1 MNSTTTTSSCCRCG
15 HGYERHVH
23 PIPGGSCRECVELG
37 QIVCQHFRPAETRAT
52 TTTMHPVSFD
62 YAVPPEYY
70 GDHGADFDTDAI
82 NSAICDAINAQ
93 LPATVTLARSGQVI
107 HDVSLGHDA
116 ARFTVEYAADLV
128 DVQAIVASHERHRP
142 TTCPS
147 WCTIDHEGP
156 DDEGLHRADVE
167 RTDGFTVT
175 VYRTDPADYQVHV
188 DTNSFRG
195 LTVEEALGLADAL
208 VRAARLVEGE
218 S

>member
-1 MNSTTTTSSCCRCG
+1 MSHQTTTTTATTTSSCGRCG
-15 HGYERHVH
+15 HGYEQHVH

-52 TTTMHPVSFD
+52 
-62 YAVPPEYY
+62 
-70 GDHGADFDTDAI
+70 
-82 NSAICDAINAQ
+82 SA
-93 LPATVTLARSGQVI
+93 
-107 HDVSLGHDA
+107 
-116 ARFTVEYAADLV
+116 
-128 DVQAIVASHERHRP
+128 
-142 TTCPS
+142 CPS

-208 VRAARLVEGE
+208 VRAAAFVQTGGA